1 MPAKDPKEVFL
12 MLLSHVRQ
20 GTERATKLHDEIGE
34 IAKDPEV
41 KEAIEARTF
50 ISKGV
55 LARLDECFK
64 ILGEKPVQLSGEL
77 RETFIEDFRK
87 EFNEIQSPVARRLY
101 VLAKLIRLTHMR
113 IGEYVALTAAADL
126 AGHHGVAVLLETCLA
141 DKLAFVERN
150 RRLIRRIA
158 EARVAERRRKRQGK
172 RESPNPPNVSRDAH
186 PPLQRKSPPP
196 KRQLRTPMGMRFSAT
211 RG

>member
-12 MLLSHVRQ
+12 ILLSHVRQ
-20 GTERATKLHDEIGE
+20 GTERATKLYDEIGE
-34 IAKDPEV
+34 
-41 KEAIEARTF
+41 
-50 ISKGV
+50 
-55 LARLDECFK
+55 
-64 ILGEKPVQLSGEL
+64 PVQLTGDL

-87 EFNEIQSPVARRLY
+87 EFNEIQGPVARRLY

-126 AGHHGVAVLLETCLA
+126 ADHHGVAVLLETCLA

-158 EARVAERRRKRQGK
+158 EARVAERKGVER
-172 RESPNPPNVSRDAH
+172 A
-186 PPLQRKSPPP
+186 
-196 KRQLRTPMGMRFSAT
+196 A
-211 RG
+211 